1 MNKKR
6 LLVMAGAI
14 FLALAV
20 MALPSMASCA
30 PAPPAEEEEE
40 VEIYTWKSQGAY
52 VWADPS
58 QKSMPMWCA
67 RVAEKSGGRI
77 IITPYAEAEV
87 VPTSEILDAL
97 GKGVVELGQ
106 GQLSYYSGKYPVL
119 DSVTGYPYTF
129 VDTPECSGEDVYRK
143 LFSSGLNDIWEE
155 ALEPANATVLTHFSW
170 GEYPGL
176 YGKEPINSIED
187 FKGKRMR
194 LNPPFDKLF
203 AKVEAETLW
212 IPGAEQY
219 MALKLG
225 TIDIASWD
233 CTAYRT
239 MQWYEVAPYYYR
251 PNLVDHSIGWLGI
264 NLELFNSLPD
274 DLQEVLR
281 EAGEWYSLWYLE
293 NATYVESQW
302 VTENQEE
309 LGYQVWTLDPSI
321 VDELRAKGVEVLD
334 EFAEQDDLCARAA
347 EILKKEFMG
356 AE

>member
-6 LLVMAGAI
+6 LAVIAGVVS
-14 FLALAV
+14 LALVV
-20 MALPSMASCA
+20 MALPLMTACA
-30 PAPPAEEEEE
+30 APAEEEEAE
-40 VEIYTWKSQGAY
+40 KVYEWRSQGAY
-52 VWADPS
+52 VWEDPS

-67 RVAEKSGGRI
+67 KIAKDSGGRI
-77 IITPYAEAEV
+77 VITPYAEAEI
-87 VPTSEILDAL
+87 VPTSEILEAV
-97 GKGVVELGQ
+97 GKGVVALGQ
-106 GQLSYYSGKYPVL
+106 GQLSYYSGSYPVL
-119 DSVTGYPYTF
+119 DSVCGYPYTF
-129 VDTPECSGEDVYRK
+129 VDTPECSAECVYRK
-143 LFSSGLNDIWEE
+143 LFSSGLNDVWEE
-155 ALEPANATVLTHFSW
+155 ALEPANVTVLTHFSW

-203 AKVEAETLW
+203 AKVGAETLW

-233 CTAYRT
+233 CTAYRS

-274 DLQEVLR
+274 DLQKVVR
-281 EAGEWYSLWYLE
+281 DAGEWYSLWYLE
-293 NATYVESQW
+293 NATYIESVW
-302 VTENQEE
+302 VTEHQEE
-309 LGYQVWTLDPSI
+309 LGYQVWTLDPAI
-321 VDELRAKGVEVLD
+321 VDELRAVGVEVLE
-334 EFAEQDDLCARAA
+334 EFAEQDDLCARATA
-347 EILKKEFMG
+347 ILKKEFMG
-356 AE
+356 VE